1 MSINPPVIIRCRH
14 QFCLILPSLLGADL
28 SATRRQVGRSSS
40 SRPISPTGH
49 CTIEIAQL
57 FEFQPHC

>member
-1 MSINPPVIIRCRH
+1 MSINPPSLADAAINL
-14 QFCLILPSLLGADL
+14 FDLPSLLSADL

-40 SRPISPTGH
+40 SLSISPAGH
-49 CTIEIAQL
+49 FTLEIAQL